1 METKIYDIDCMK
13 HRKST
18 HLASVD
24 VEAII
29 AEKGKCILTIKEAYY
44 SPISD
49 DPNTGKKIGVN
60 VNGKLQDGY
69 FIEFVEDV
77 KPMVVNSGNRKTIAK
92 MIQLTKGIVAVE
104 SRNLMSWTGFKI
116 ELMFDP
122 NIKFGKETTGGIVV
136 SPIVPIIEK
145 VKPIF
150 DEAKF
155 EKAFI
160 ANATIETITKSFQ
173 TTQETLT
180 KYNEYVASRTEK

>member
-1 METKIYDIDCMK
+1 MKETNIDCMK

-18 HLASVD
+18 HLAGVD

-44 SPISD
+44 E
-49 DPNTGKKIGVN
+49 TGVN
-60 VNGKLQDGY
+60 VSGNKIDGY

-77 KPMVVNSGNRKTIAK
+77 KPMVVNSGNRKTISK
-92 MIQLTKGIVAVE
+92 MIQIAKKIEAVE
-104 SRNLMSWTGFKI
+104 SRNLMSWNGFTI
-116 ELMFDP
+116 ELQFNP
-122 NIKFGKETTGGIVV
+122 NVKMMSQIVGGIVV
-136 SPIVPIIEK
+136 SPIAPIIEK

-173 TTQETLT
+173 TTKEIIN
-180 KYNEYVASRTEK
+180 KYNQYVTDRATK

>member
-1 METKIYDIDCMK
+1 METKIYNIDCMK

-18 HLASVD
+18 HLAGVD

-44 SPISD
+44 E
-49 DPNTGKKIGVN
+49 TGVN
-60 VNGKLQDGY
+60 VSGNKTDGY
-69 FIEFVEDV
+69 FLDFVEDV

-92 MIQLTKGIVAVE
+92 MIQLAKGIEAVE
-104 SRNLMSWTGFKI
+104 SRNLMSWNGFKI
-116 ELMFDP
+116 ELQFNP
-122 NIKFGKETTGGIVV
+122 NVKMMGQVVGGIVV
-136 SPIVPIIEK
+136 SPIAPITEK
-145 VKPIF
+145 IKPIF

-173 TTQETLT
+173 TTEETLT